1 MGNYF
6 HFDLS
11 KDILNK
17 FVVFLT
23 PLKTRVVCKLCDYKT
38 PAAWGLLGWKG
49 VADHKY
55 GD

>member
-11 KDILNK
+11 KDILNQ

-23 PLKTRVVCKLCDYKT
+23 PLKTRVTCKPCEYKH
-38 PAAWGLLGWKG
+38 PQLGGCWGGKG
-49 VADHKY
+49 
-55 GD
+55 